1 MESTSFQRDLLIDIN
16 QVENQAAKNE
26 NAAKFEDELNAIL
39 VKGKEKAAIEML
51 KTIEESYGE
60 VPFIFQFMEEHPEIL
75 LTKVL
80 HSNAILRNSTLDMK
94 TIELISIAVSA
105 AMRCSHCLK
114 LHVRVAH
121 NMGVSDEEI
130 ATSIFLAGNL
140 VSSSVLATATRHL
153 DEEREICWTC
163 EIGNGTCE
171 IHADKPSND

>member
-1 MESTSFQRDLLIDIN
+1 MIDIN
-16 QVENQAAKNE
+16 HVENRTAESE
-26 NAAKFEDELNAIL
+26 NAVKFEDELNAIL

-80 HSNAILRNSTLDMK
+80 HNNAVLRNTTLDMK
-94 TIELISIAVSA
+94 TVALISIAVSA
-105 AMRCSHCLK
+105 AMRFSHCLK
-114 LHVRVAH
+114 LHIRVAH

-140 VSSSVLATATRHL
+140 VNSSVLATATRHL
-153 DEEREICWTC
+153 DEEREICRIC
-163 EIGNGTCE
+163 DIGNGTCE
-171 IHADKPSND
+171 IHANGSSNY